1 MAQINGTSGK
11 DIYTVKQGDWFD
23 ALGGDDE
30 LTLEKGGTAQGGPG
44 NDKITVPVGFSK
56 HDATVWYWSS
66 NKPIFVDLEAGY
78 ALDGFG
84 GRDTLIN
91 VHQVHGFKQD
101 GDKGYGSSGD
111 DGFWLGPWKVNQ
123 DYRGLI
129 SIDGRGGLDNVTIGG
144 QAKDNK
150 GKVILQV
157 SSDARKVVAF
167 HENSPNFIYEFKN
180 IEEITL
186 GISDENDKWSWEP
199 IKLLSL
205 IDTFKI
211 GQETLLRDGKGWQL
225 NTVGT
230 PVTLSY
236 SFLSQAPATGG
247 EGGTGF
253 STFTASQQ
261 QTIRDLFYVLQNQT
275 GLAFAEV
282 PGDAGQIRL
291 GVNQQANTR
300 GYSFI
305 PDEFKADARAGDV
318 WIDQETAAVM
328 SPGQEGYYVLLHELA
343 HALGLQHPL
352 TEADTSGATVLL
364 NSFSSLNN
372 TVMLDVSAASAG
384 GSWPT
389 WFGSFDLQALRYLY
403 GPRAYASGNDTYAVK
418 DATSNMTII
427 DDGGMD
433 TLDASNVS
441 VSVSIDL
448 RAGKSSSIGMD
459 TDGTSKFNNVAI
471 ATGSLIENVMGSPFD
486 DVIIG
491 NAQNNLVTFM
501 GGNDIVD
508 GQGGVDLIRLWNTSK
523 EFTVAK
529 DTTTGYWNVAA
540 ANNTSGSM
548 ELQNTERLLF
558 SDTSWALDTG
568 DAQSAGRTAKILG
581 AVFGKEGLS
590 NMVYRG
596 IGLFYCDAGM
606 SYEALTLLA
615 LDARAGPGAS
625 KETVA
630 QLLQANVPGLVVNAG
645 AYASTTAMAMY
656 AQESALNK
664 TMVDVVGLST
674 AGMAYQFFG

>member
-1 MAQINGTSGK
+1 MANIKGTAGK
-11 DIYTVKQGDWFD
+11 DIYTVKSGDNYD
-23 ALGGDDE
+23 ALEGDDE
-30 LTLEKGGTAQGGPG
+30 LTFEKGGTAQGGPG

-56 HDATVWYWSS
+56 WDATVWYWSS
-66 NKPIFVDLEAGY
+66 NSPIYVDLEEGY

-111 DGFWLGPWKVNQ
+111 DLFWVGPWNRPQ
-123 DYRGLI
+123 GLI
-129 SIDGRGGLDNVTIGG
+129 LVDGRGGSDQVTLGIYPNNNPGEL
-144 QAKDNK
+144 
-150 GKVILQV
+150 VLRV
-157 SSDARKVVAF
+157 SADTRKVVAYQTNTPGF
-167 HENSPNFIYEFKN
+167 LYEFRN
-180 IEEITL
+180 IERLDTW
-186 GISDENDKWSWEP
+186 NDVLKKSQTFD
-199 IKLLSL
+199 LMSM
-205 IDTFKI
+205 IDTTAI
-211 GQETLLRDGKGWQL
+211 GQETLLRSYKGWQ
-225 NTVGT
+225 TGRVGSST
-230 PVTLSY
+230 TITY
-236 SFLSQAPATGG
+236 SFLKQAPSSGG

-253 STFTASQQ
+253 TAFSAAQQ
-261 QTIRDLFYVLQNQT
+261 QTVRDLFYVLQNQT

-282 PGDAGQIRL
+282 AGDAGQIRL
-291 GVNQQANTR
+291 GVNQQSNTR
-300 GYSFI
+300 GYSYI
-305 PDEFKADARAGDV
+305 PDEFKGDARAGDV

-328 SPGQEGYYVLLHELA
+328 TPGQEGYYVLLHELA

-364 NSFSSLNN
+364 NTFSSINN
-372 TVMLDVSAASAG
+372 TVMLDVSAASVG
-384 GSWPT
+384 SSWPT

-403 GPRAYASGNDTYAVK
+403 GTRAYASGNDTYTVK

-433 TLDASNVS
+433 TLDASTVS

-448 RAGKSSSIGMD
+448 RGGKSSSIGMD

-471 ATGSLIENVMGSPFD
+471 AAGSLIENVMGSPYD

-508 GQGGVDLIRLWNTSK
+508 GQGGVDTIRLWSK
-523 EFTVAK
+523 STEFKVAK
-529 DTTTGYWNVAA
+529 DTSTGYWNVEAV
-540 ANNTSGSM
+540 NNTSGSM
-548 ELQNTERLLF
+548 ELQNTERLIYT
-558 SDTSWALDTG
+558 DTAWALDTG

-581 AVFGKEGLS
+581 AVFGKEGLA
-590 NMVYRG
+590 NMTYRG
-596 IGLFYCDAGM
+596 IGLFYFDYGM

-615 LDARAGPGAS
+615 LDARVGPGAS

-645 AYASTTAMAMY
+645 AYATTTAMAMY

-664 TMVDVVGLST
+664 TMVDVVGLAT
-674 AGMAYQFFG
+674 AGMPYLFWG

>member
-1 MAQINGTSGK
+1 MAEIKGTSLK
-11 DIYTVKQGDWFD
+11 DVVTVKRGDIF
-23 ALGGDDE
+23 LGQEGDDE
-30 LTLEKGGTAQGGPG
+30 ITLEEGSTGQGMAG
-44 NDKITVPVGFSK
+44 NDTLMLQSGANW
-56 HDATVWYWSS
+56 ATVWYWSS
-66 NKPIFVDLEAGY
+66 PSTIFVDLEAGY
-78 ALDGFG
+78 ALDGYG
-84 GRDTLIN
+84 TRDTLIN
-91 VHQVHGFKQD
+91 IRNVHGFSRD

-111 DGFWLGPWKVNQ
+111 DFFNLGTNRNQ
-123 DYRGLI
+123 KAGVVF
-129 SIDGRGGLDNVTIGG
+129 IDGRGGNDQAGMSYTVDGFGSVVLNVSADGRKL
-144 QAKDNK
+144 QAYYSNYPSF
-150 GKVILQV
+150 V
-157 SSDARKVVAF
+157 
-167 HENSPNFIYEFKN
+167 YELRN
-180 IEEITL
+180 IERFSVWDNSSNARPYDLVALRDLSHAGDQILVRGNTGWQTQALGSPITL
-186 GISDENDKWSWEP
+186 
-199 IKLLSL
+199 
-205 IDTFKI
+205 T
-211 GQETLLRDGKGWQL
+211 
-225 NTVGT
+225 
-230 PVTLSY
+230 Y
-236 SFLSQAPATGG
+236 SFMTQSPSQGG
-247 EGGTGF
+247 EGGVGF
-253 STFTASQQ
+253 TSFTELQK

-275 GLAFAEV
+275 GLAFSEV
-282 PGDAGQIRL
+282 AGDAGQIRF

-305 PDEFKADARAGDV
+305 PDEFKGDARAGDV

-328 SPGQEGYYVLLHELA
+328 KPGQEGYYVLLHEIA

-364 NSFSSLNN
+364 NSFSSVNN
-372 TVMLDVSAASAG
+372 TVMLDVSAAAAG

-403 GPRAYASGNDTYAVK
+403 GTRAYASGNDTYAVK
-418 DATSNMTII
+418 DATSNMTIV

-459 TDGTSKFNNVAI
+459 TDGTSKFNTIAI
-471 ATGSLIENVMGSPFD
+471 AAGSLIENVMGSPYD

-501 GGNDIVD
+501 GGNDMVD
-508 GQGGVDLIRLWNTSK
+508 GQGGVDIIRLWNTSK

-529 DTTTGYWNVAA
+529 DTSTGYWNVAA
-540 ANNTSGSM
+540 ANNTAGSM

-568 DAQSAGRTAKILG
+568 DTQSAGRTAQILG
-581 AVFGKEGLS
+581 AVFGKEGLA
-590 NMVYRG
+590 NMTYRG
-596 IGLFYCDAGM
+596 IGLFFFDNGM

-615 LDARAGPGAS
+615 LDARVGPGAS

-664 TMVDVVGLST
+664 TMVDLVGLST
-674 AGMAYQFFG
+674 AGMPYQFWG

>member
-1 MAQINGTSGK
+1 MANIKGTSGK
-11 DIYTVKQGDWFD
+11 DIYTVKSGDNYD
-23 ALGGDDE
+23 ALEGDDE
-30 LTLEKGGTAQGGPG
+30 LTFEKGGTAQGGPG
-44 NDKITVPVGFSK
+44 NDKITVPDGFSK
-56 HDATVWYWSS
+56 WDATAWYWSS
-66 NKPIFVDLEAGY
+66 NSPIYVDLEAGY

-101 GDKGYGSSGD
+101 GDKGYGSTGD
-111 DGFWLGPWKVNQ
+111 DLFWVGPWNRPQ
-123 DYRGLI
+123 GLI
-129 SIDGRGGLDNVTIGG
+129 LIDGRGGSDQVTLGIYPNNNPGELVL
-144 QAKDNK
+144 
-150 GKVILQV
+150 KV
-157 SSDARKVVAF
+157 SADARKVVAYQTNTSGF
-167 HENSPNFIYEFKN
+167 LYEFRN
-180 IEEITL
+180 IERLDTW
-186 GISDENDKWSWEP
+186 NDVLKKSQTFD
-199 IKLLSL
+199 LMSL
-205 IDTFKI
+205 IDTTAI
-211 GQETLLRDGKGWQL
+211 GQETLLRSYKGWQTG
-225 NTVGT
+225 NVGSPT
-230 PVTLSY
+230 TITY
-236 SFLSQAPATGG
+236 SFLKQAPSSGG
-247 EGGTGF
+247 EGGTR
-253 STFTASQQ
+253 FTAFSAAQQ
-261 QTIRDLFYVLQNQT
+261 QTVRDLFYVLQNQT

-282 PGDAGQIRL
+282 AGDAGQIRL
-291 GVNQQANTR
+291 GVNQQSNTR
-300 GYSFI
+300 GYSYI
-305 PDEFKADARAGDV
+305 PDEFKGDERAGDV

-328 SPGQEGYYVLLHELA
+328 TPGQEGYYVLLHELA

-364 NSFSSLNN
+364 NTFSSINN
-372 TVMLDVSAASAG
+372 TVMLDVSAASVG
-384 GSWPT
+384 SSWPT

-403 GPRAYASGNDTYAVK
+403 GTRAYASGNDTYTVK
-418 DATSNMTII
+418 DASSSMTII

-433 TLDASNVS
+433 TLDASTVS

-448 RAGKSSSIGMD
+448 RGGKSSSIGMD
-459 TDGTSKFNNVAI
+459 LDGTSKFNNVAI
-471 ATGSLIENVMGSPFD
+471 ATGSLIENVMGSPYD

-596 IGLFYCDAGM
+596 IGLFYFDAGM

-656 AQESALNK
+656 AQDSALNK
-664 TMVDVVGLST
+664 TMVDLVGLST
-674 AGMAYQFFG
+674 AGMAYQLFG

>member
-1 MAQINGTSGK
+1 MA
-11 DIYTVKQGDWFD
+11 DIYLTEKDDTYDHPRGDSWVNIR
-23 ALGGDDE
+23 ALGGNDVITIHGRAGV
-30 LTLEKGGTAQGGPG
+30 LGGPG
-44 NDKITVPVGFSK
+44 NDLIINDVFSGP
-56 HDATVWYWSS
+56 DGAVAYWDSPNS
-66 NKPIFVDLEAGY
+66 IYVDLEAGY

-84 GRDTLIN
+84 TRDTLVNIRDVSTSGRNGDVVFGTSKSDNVWIN
-91 VHQVHGFKQD
+91 GFNWNSTR
-101 GDKGYGSSGD
+101 KGESATVDLRAGID
-111 DGFWLGPWKVNQ
+111 TVNIHATARTEYQ
-123 DYRGLI
+123 I
-129 SIDGRGGLDNVTIGG
+129 EVAADGRIV
-144 QAKDNK
+144 
-150 GKVILQV
+150 
-157 SSDARKVVAF
+157 
-167 HENSPNFIYEFKN
+167 
-180 IEEITL
+180 
-186 GISDENDKWSWEP
+186 
-199 IKLLSL
+199 KLLGKNGYSATLSNVEILRFRWELADKSITDEYVQVASL
-205 IDTFKI
+205 ID
-211 GQETLLRDGKGWQL
+211 L
-225 NTVGT
+225 NTVGSAT
-230 PVTLSY
+230 LLRGYKGWQAAELGNPVTLTY
-236 SFLSQAPATGG
+236 SFLNQAPSSGG
-247 EGGTGF
+247 EGGSGF
-253 STFTASQQ
+253 SAFTPTQQ
-261 QTIRDLFYVLQNQT
+261 QSVRDLFYMLQSQT
-275 GLAFAEV
+275 GLSFAEV
-282 PGDAGQIRL
+282 AGDAGQIRF
-291 GVNQQANTR
+291 GVNQQTNTR

-305 PDEFKADARAGDV
+305 PDEFKGDARAGDV
-318 WIDQETAAVM
+318 WIDQETAGVM
-328 SPGQEGYYVLLHELA
+328 KPGQEGYYVLLHELA

-364 NSFSSLNN
+364 NSFSTVNN
-372 TVMLDVSAASAG
+372 TVMLDVSAASVG

-403 GPRAYASGNDTYAVK
+403 GTRAYGLGNDIYAVK
-418 DATSNMTII
+418 DATNSMTIV

-459 TDGTSKFNNVAI
+459 ADGTSKFNNVAI
-471 ATGSLIENVMGSPFD
+471 AIGSLIENVMGSPFD

-529 DTTTGYWNVAA
+529 DTSTGYWNVTA
-540 ANNTSGSM
+540 ANNTTGSM

-581 AVFGKEGLS
+581 AVFGKEGLA
-590 NMVYRG
+590 NTVYRG
-596 IGLFYCDAGM
+596 IGLYYFDAGM

-615 LDARAGPGAS
+615 LDARAGPSAS

-630 QLLQANVPGLVVNAG
+630 QLLQANVPGLVVNPG
-645 AYASTTAMAMY
+645 AYASTTAMAMF

-674 AGMAYQFFG
+674 AGMAYQLFG

>member
-1 MAQINGTSGK
+1 MADLYLTEANDSYEHAKGK
-11 DIYTVKQGDWFD
+11 EWTNIRS
-23 ALGGDDE
+23 LGGNDVITIHGNA
-30 LTLEKGGTAQGGPG
+30 LVLGGPG
-44 NDKITVPVGFSK
+44 NDTIINDIFDYVSGSV
-56 HDATVWYWSS
+56 AYWDSP
-66 NKPIFVDLEAGY
+66 KAIYVDLEAGY

-84 GRDTLIN
+84 TRDTLVN
-91 VHQVHGFKQD
+91 FRQVNTSGQD
-101 GDKGYGSSGD
+101 GDEIYGTSKSDQVWLNGFNWNSRKPSSAIVDLRAGFDTVYIHNNKPSDFVIKGSADGRTLSIVGKNGYSATLKNVEKLVFREILANGKDFDHSFDAIDFIDLETIGSS
-111 DGFWLGPWKVNQ
+111 
-123 DYRGLI
+123 
-129 SIDGRGGLDNVTIGG
+129 
-144 QAKDNK
+144 
-150 GKVILQV
+150 
-157 SSDARKVVAF
+157 
-167 HENSPNFIYEFKN
+167 
-180 IEEITL
+180 
-186 GISDENDKWSWEP
+186 
-199 IKLLSL
+199 
-205 IDTFKI
+205 
-211 GQETLLRDGKGWQL
+211 TLLRDYKGWQS
-225 NTVGT
+225 NSVGNPT
-230 PVTLSY
+230 TITY
-236 SFLSQAPATGG
+236 SFLNQTPTSGA
-247 EGGTGF
+247 EGGVGF
-253 STFTASQQ
+253 SAFTPAQQ
-261 QTIRDLFYVLQNQT
+261 QTVRDLLYVLQNQT

-282 PGDAGQIRL
+282 AGDAGQIRF
-291 GVNQQANTR
+291 GINQQTNTR

-305 PDEFKADARAGDV
+305 PDEFKGDARAGDV

-328 SPGQEGYYVLLHELA
+328 KPGQEGYYVLLHELA
-343 HALGLQHPL
+343 HALGLRHPL
-352 TEADTSGATVLL
+352 AESDTSGATVLL
-364 NSFSSLNN
+364 NAFSSVNN

-403 GPRAYASGNDTYAVK
+403 GTRAYASGNDTYLVK
-418 DATSNMTII
+418 DATNSMTII

-448 RAGKSSSIGMD
+448 RAGKLSSIGMD

-471 ATGSLIENVMGSPFD
+471 ANGSLIENVVGSPYD

-540 ANNTSGSM
+540 ANNTAGSM

-581 AVFGKEGLS
+581 AVFGKEGLA
-590 NMVYRG
+590 NTVYRG
-596 IGLFYCDAGM
+596 IGLYYFDAGM

-615 LDARAGPGAS
+615 LDARAGSGAS

-630 QLLQANVPGLVVNAG
+630 QLLQANVPGLVVNPG
-645 AYASTTAMAMY
+645 AYASTTAMAMF

-674 AGMAYQFFG
+674 AGMAYQLFG

>member
-1 MAQINGTSGK
+1 MADIKGTAGK
-11 DIYTVKQGDWFD
+11 DIYTVKSGDNYD
-23 ALGGDDE
+23 ALEGDDE
-30 LTLEKGGTAQGGPG
+30 LSFEKGGTAQGGPG
-44 NDKITVPVGFSK
+44 NDKITVPDGFSRY
-56 HDATVWYWSS
+56 DATVWYWSS
-66 NKPIFVDLEAGY
+66 PKAIYVDLEAGY
-78 ALDGFG
+78 ALDGHG
-84 GRDTLIN
+84 TRDTLIN
-91 VHQVHGFKQD
+91 VHNVHGFKQD
-101 GDKGYGSSGD
+101 GDQGYGSTTD
-111 DGFWLGPWKVNQ
+111 DAFWLSPWTWNYQKGQ
-123 DYRGLI
+123 KGLI
-129 SIDGRGGLDNVTIGG
+129 LIDGREGKDQVTLGLSPKNNQGDL
-144 QAKDNK
+144 
-150 GKVILQV
+150 ILQV
-157 SSDARKVVAF
+157 SSDARKVIAY
-167 HENSPNFIYEFKN
+167 HTNSPNLIYELRN
-180 IEEITL
+180 IEL
-186 GISDENDKWSWEP
+186 LNSWDGDTK
-199 IKLLSL
+199 INKTYDLLSL
-205 IDTFKI
+205 IDVTKI
-211 GQETLLRDGKGWQL
+211 GQETLLRNYKGWQSAS
-225 NTVGT
+225 VGNS
-230 PVTLSY
+230 VTLTY
-236 SFLSQAPATGG
+236 SFLSQATTTGS

-253 STFTASQQ
+253 SAFTASMQ
-261 QTIRDLFYVLQNQT
+261 QTVRDLFFVLQNQT

-282 PGDAGQIRL
+282 AGDAGQIRF

-328 SPGQEGYYVLLHELA
+328 TPGQEGYYVLLHELS

-352 TEADTSGATVLL
+352 TESNTSGATVLL

-372 TVMLDVSAASAG
+372 TVMLDVSAASVG

-403 GPRAYASGNDTYAVK
+403 GTRAYASGNNTYTVK
-418 DATSNMTII
+418 DNTASMTII

-448 RAGKSSSIGMD
+448 RSGKSSSIGMD
-459 TDGTSKFNNVAI
+459 TDGTSKFNNLAI
-471 ATGSLIENVMGSPFD
+471 AAGSLIENVMGSPYD

-540 ANNTSGSM
+540 ANNTAGGM

-581 AVFGKEGLS
+581 AVFGKEGLA
-590 NMVYRG
+590 NTVYRG
-596 IGLFYCDAGM
+596 IGLYFFDSGM

-630 QLLQANVPGLVVNAG
+630 QLLQANVPGLVVDVG

-656 AQESALNK
+656 AQDSALNK
-664 TMVDVVGLST
+664 TMVDLVGLST
-674 AGMAYQFFG
+674 AGMAYQLFG